1 MGKNIFDKAGD
12 LLNKS
17 VGEDGLKTDVKI
29 TLSTDTYVNLGL
41 SIFIS
46 GFLLIVLFFIIRA
59 NAPVSAV
66 IKSN

>member
-1 MGKNIFDKAGD
+1 MEKNIFDKAGD

-41 SIFIS
+41 SVFIA
-46 GFLLIVLFFIIRA
+46 GFLLIVLFFIIRGL
-59 NAPVSAV
+59 APATVKLA
-66 IKSN
+66 K

>member
-41 SIFIS
+41 SVFIA
-46 GFLLIVLFFIIRA
+46 GFLLIVLFFVIRGL
-59 NAPVSAV
+59 APATVKLA
-66 IKSN
+66 K